1 MTYSYKCFASN
12 QIAVFAQ
19 RFLGLPQGKH
29 CYLLERNVRRKVA
42 YMSKK
47 RFWRKIIAFFDA
59 VLSEMDLGNV
69 DTREV

>member
-29 CYLLERNVRRKVA
+29 CYSLERNVWRKVTS
-42 YMSKK
+42 MSKK
-47 RFWRKIIAFFDA
+47 TILEKDYRFFDA

>member
-29 CYLLERNVRRKVA
+29 RYSLERNVWRKVA